1 MLISNFPT
9 FSYATWQGLIIISA
23 DKTPYVINDGNTD
36 CKYVYWETSNPY
48 TLKATD
54 EKLSVSASRYLI
66 YFNDGGIASEVPQDV
81 IGIQY
86 REGSGVLISKIAG
99 QVSELDGKY
108 YAIKEDID
116 GLEKII
122 GSSTESEDGSLV
134 DRVNKLEQTAEGTYE
149 TIKQVE
155 TTYYKDKESEELR
168 DSITEALIAMA
179 TALGEYQEVVSSA
192 CEDFKITDEEKVE
205 IQEAQNKFVKN
216 ANSAF
221 ECHDTL
227 VGKIVTDEN
236 IKEIKALNN
245 AKSNLQNAITNLNTN
260 VNTSIS
266 DNTVVP
272 SEITIMLNMFGNI
285 GVKANEYK
293 ETLSE
298 AMVLGIGGEVVEN
311 IFSTTKTATEFNQRM
326 ANITEVIDPETGL
339 PALVKQNETNI
350 NQTAENIKLN
360 YVKFDKVTSEI
371 TVADEVIKLDASTV
385 LMTGTLTWDSLD
397 DDAKSNLKGEKGDNG
412 SAQYVMLT
420 GDQLIK
426 YDANGNP
433 SRTSILITAMTSG
446 ITDIPSIIWKYKA
459 ENSGEWK
466 DITSNINKTY
476 YSLLANDTIWNEKDS
491 ITIRVIVNNTYY
503 DDFTVVKVRDG
514 IDGTLAEYV
523 EIDGDGI
530 FKYTIKKGTT
540 TFTPTPSVIN
550 LEGKAH
556 NITTTNTKWYYRR
569 PSDTGWTLMSNYN
582 GKFAMSISPDD
593 TTLFPN
599 DNDVVQIKFE
609 LNTHSDI
616 KTITKL
622 YDGQDSV
629 MAVLSNE
636 NHAIPCKSDG
646 TPTTYVGATTD
657 LSIYVG
663 SINDTQNWTIS
674 IDTNGVTGEAS
685 NNNKTFTVTNI
696 LGDVGYVDF
705 VALKDDFDSVTKRF
719 TVTKSKN
726 GLDGF
731 LGEDSISY
739 WIVTSASA
747 IVKKSSHTTV
757 DKDKEN
763 NDNTENDENK
773 EENIEIIEEGNET
786 QDKTEEI
793 IDIYEPSS
801 IEISAKC
808 KEGKKEVCDYEGI
821 FKIYEKEKVEDEE
834 VWVEKYV
841 SMSNESKCIYKITSS
856 NDIKVELYE
865 DETFIDEEHIP
876 VLTDGETTPIAF
888 LDNDSHV
895 IPCNFNG
902 MPLNYEGATTTI
914 HIYAGSV
921 DDSENWTYSITETNL
936 HGVITNN
943 NRTYTVTGIDSDTA
957 YIDIVAKKE
966 GFDDIT
972 RRFTVT
978 KAINGTDGAS
988 AKYIYITGEQV
999 FKYSENFEGI
1009 PTPNTITLTATKHN
1023 IDSLGK
1029 WQYKNGDTYTD
1040 MGFTSET
1047 LTVTPSSGAF
1057 PTQNV
1062 STFRYIAE
1070 DYYDEITIIKISDGT
1085 NGLPGSDGEDS
1096 IYILLSNENH
1106 SVPCDNEGN
1115 YTEEDLAKATTE
1127 IFVYKGLDEIPFK
1140 ITSLKSEGCTGYFK
1154 EDKKI
1159 VGVTNLT
1166 ENSAKVTISINVENK
1181 IFTKVMSISKALQ
1194 GGAGSGINVLGTLAD
1209 ISALPNSG
1217 NVNDAYL
1224 IDGKMYIW
1232 SLEKN
1237 QWVEGATVGAI
1248 KGDKG
1253 ADGQTSY
1260 FHIKYANNIIFDENG
1275 VAIDGEWTAQ
1285 GTDLEGEEIGDWIGF
1300 YTDFYKVDSTK
1311 FSAYKWK
1318 NIKGEQGENGIV
1330 VNLTNDSHIIPCAS
1344 DGTTNENSFIGCETK
1359 ISLFLGAEELDDGVS
1374 YDYEV
1379 SNENIGVIFDS
1390 NTGTCA
1396 VKEMNNIDNGYII
1409 LTAHYNGVGYS
1420 KRFTIT
1426 KSKQGEDAITIN
1438 LSNENHTFLA
1448 NSEGKIEVAQN
1459 VEILI
1464 SVFKGSNPIGFTIGG
1479 LPNVNGLT
1487 IIKDEKEGKIEIST
1501 DTTTE
1506 LAKNGTINIPIA
1518 IEGVSYTKQFS
1529 YTRVDSGKDGTDGLD
1544 GYTVYLTNE
1553 NHSFYCESNGSI
1565 LEEQSVI
1572 TTVKAYFGAKEMTP
1586 TIGTISSVEG
1596 LSISKNGA
1604 TITIKT
1610 AGKVLASN
1618 GSFNIPIIVDN
1629 KQFIKTFSWS
1639 KAFKGADGQDGV
1651 SASYVVVSG
1660 DQVFKYAK
1668 GSTTPTPSQI
1678 LLNASRFNIPS
1689 TSVGKWQY
1697 KYNGE
1702 YIDLGVSTNIL
1713 TVTPSTGTLVDMGS
1727 CTFRY
1732 IVDNIYDEITVVEV
1746 SDGIDGNSGQTFYT
1760 WIMYADDDK
1769 GTNISNN
1776 PTNKKYIG
1784 LSYNNETSTESTD
1797 PTKYQW
1803 SLIKGSDGIP
1813 GAKGEDGV
1821 TYYTWIKY
1829 SDSSDGSNM
1838 YDTPNTNTEYI
1849 GIAVNKTVQTESTNK
1864 SDYKWSKFRGDDGV
1878 DGKDS
1883 YTVIL
1888 TNENHSFVAESDGK
1902 IANAIST
1909 TCQVIAYKGNN
1920 AIAPTIG
1927 SITNPS
1933 GLTITKNGTTL
1944 TVTATVGT
1952 SLAENG
1958 SVNIPITV
1966 DGIKFNRTFSWTK
1979 VKKGIKGDKGDPGSA
1994 ANVPDW
2000 VAQWDSG
2007 KTTINNTTV
2016 LAPKIFAGS
2025 VSSGKPTGVAMGVN
2039 VFGTSGTYSN
2049 ISGIAGYKNG
2059 TKTYHFSTDGS
2070 MLLGSTSGQYISW
2083 DGSNLKMNV
2092 NSLSISSDS
2101 VATVNAINDAI
2112 SSNNTTLAN
2121 TYATKS
2127 EVTSNSIVNK
2137 VTSSESWK
2145 TQTSNIST
2153 AKSTADSAKST
2164 ADTNKSN
2171 ISSLATRVSSA
2182 EQKITSTAIVSTVT
2196 SSTSWSNLSGDVS
2209 GLATRMSSAEQKI
2222 TSNAIVSTV
2231 TSSTNWKDLNS
2242 TASTAKSTADTAKST
2257 ADSAKTTANSAKSTA
2272 DSASS
2277 SVTQL
2282 ANKFNW
2288 VVASGTSQSN
2298 MTLTDKMYS
2307 LISANVTIQAS
2318 KIKLE
2323 GYTTVNGNFKIDT
2336 SGNMIAKNGTFTG
2349 NITGGTITGSKI
2361 IGQGTG
2367 NRVLINNADYEIQTG
2382 TTSKGFFGLRTLDDG
2397 YEACRL
2403 ALSTTGLRRAND
2415 NYLVIQPYNKN
2426 ANPQSY
2432 AYPYV
2437 DIAYRCNGFAGDDG
2451 RSDVSNIKIYGDG
2464 VMRISPIK
2472 TLQITTNFSGG
2483 SYGGSGERD
2492 IAQFGSSSSEYYPTY
2507 LDVRGCIRNHQSN
2520 HGLIISA
2527 KRTDD
2532 GNTFNARAVVY
2543 TDGFRTFAP
2552 VKFTSDNVPH
2562 YLGSGS
2568 HRWQTLYSVNS
2579 VNTSSDITLKENI
2592 KYLCDTPNA
2601 RAIKSNELNI
2611 QDMYNFIRDDLFL
2624 TSYNWIEDP
2633 EKEEKL
2639 GFIAQDIVNTKVG
2652 EKIIIC
2658 NRDRD
2663 DTLGYDSGNFEAT
2676 IAGALKV
2683 NINKTEIM
2691 QKEID
2696 TLKNEIA
2703 QLKEIINNLVDK
2715 L

>member
-66 YFNDGGIASEVPQDV
+66 YLNDGGIASEVPQDV

-86 REGSGVLISKIAG
+86 REGSGILISKIAG

-108 YAIKEDID
+108 YAIKENID

-155 TTYYKDKESEELR
+155 TTYYKDKESERLR
-168 DSITEALIAMA
+168 DGISEALIAMA

-205 IQEAQNKFVKN
+205 IQDAQNEFVKN
-216 ANSAF
+216 ANLAF
-221 ECHDTL
+221 AYHDTL
-227 VGKIVTDEN
+227 VGKIATDEN
-236 IKEIKALNN
+236 VEKINALNYT
-245 AKSNLQNAITNLNTN
+245 KSNLQMAVTNLNTN

-298 AMVLGIGGEVVEN
+298 AIVLGIGGEVVEN

-350 NQTAENIKLN
+350 NQTAEDIRLN

-371 TVADEVIKLDASTV
+371 TVADEVIKLDAGTV

-426 YDANGNP
+426 YDTNGNP

-446 ITDIPSIIWKYKA
+446 ITDIPSIIWKYRA
-459 ENSGEWK
+459 ENSSEWK
-466 DITSNINKTY
+466 DITSNTNKTY
-476 YSLLANDTIWNEKDS
+476 YSLLANDTIWNDRDS

-523 EIDGDGI
+523 EIDGDNV

-540 TFTPTPSVIN
+540 IFTPTPSVIN

-556 NITTTNTKWYYRR
+556 NITTTNTKWYYKR
-569 PSDTGWTLMSNYN
+569 PSETAWTLMSNYN
-582 GKFAMSISPDD
+582 GKFAMSISPND

-636 NHAIPCKSDG
+636 NHAIPCTSDG

-674 IDTNGVTGEAS
+674 IDTNGVVGEAS

-719 TVTKSKN
+719 TITKSKN

-739 WIVTSASA
+739 WIITSASA
-747 IVKKSSHTTV
+747 IVKKSSHAIVGEDEHIEVV
-757 DKDKEN
+757 D
-763 NDNTENDENK
+763 
-773 EENIEIIEEGNET
+773 EEAET

-821 FKIYEKEKVEDEE
+821 FKIYEKEKVDDEE

-841 SMSNESKCIYKITSS
+841 STSNESKCIYKITSS

-876 VLTDGETTPIAF
+876 ILTDGEATPIAF

-902 MPLNYEGATTTI
+902 IPLNYEGATTTI
-914 HIYAGSV
+914 HIYTGSV
-921 DDSENWTYSITETNL
+921 DDSENWTYSIIETNL
-936 HGVITNN
+936 HGTITNN

-988 AKYIYITGEQV
+988 AKYVYITGEQV
-999 FKYSENFEGI
+999 FKYSENFEGT
-1009 PTPNTITLTATKHN
+1009 PTPNAITLTATKHN
-1023 IDSLGK
+1023 INSIGK

-1040 MGFTSET
+1040 MGFTTET
-1047 LTVTPSSGAF
+1047 LTVTPSSGTF

-1115 YTEEDLAKATTE
+1115 YTEEDLAKAYTE
-1127 IFVYKGLDEIPFK
+1127 VFVYKGLEEIPFT
-1140 ITSLKSEGCTGYFK
+1140 ISLKSEGCEGYV
-1154 EDKKI
+1154 DGDI
-1159 VGVTNLT
+1159 VRLHSLT
-1166 ENSAKVTISINVENK
+1166 DNSAKITISIIAEK
-1181 IFTKVMSISKALQ
+1181 KQFTKVMSISKALQ
-1194 GGAGSGINVLGTLAD
+1194 GGAGSGINVQGTLAD
-1209 ISALPNSG
+1209 ISALPDSG
-1217 NVNDAYL
+1217 NINDAYL

-1232 SLEKN
+1232 TKDGE
-1237 QWVEGATVGAI
+1237 WVEGATIGAI

-1253 ADGQTSY
+1253 TDGQTSY
-1260 FHIKYANNIIFDENG
+1260 FHIKYANSIIFDEKGN
-1275 VAIDGEWTAQ
+1275 VTSGEWTE
-1285 GTDLEGEEIGDWIGF
+1285 LNGEEIGDWIGF
-1300 YTDFYKVDSTK
+1300 YTDFYEEDSTE

-1330 VNLTNDSHIIPCAS
+1330 VNLTNDSHIIPCNS

-1379 SNENIGVIFDS
+1379 SDANIGVIFDS
-1390 NTGTCA
+1390 NTGTCK
-1396 VKEMNNIDNGYII
+1396 VEEMNNIDSGII
-1409 LTAHYNGVGYS
+1409 TLTAYYNGIGYS
-1420 KRFTIT
+1420 KKFSIS
-1426 KSKQGEDAITIN
+1426 KNKQGEDAITIN

-1448 NSEGKIEVAQN
+1448 NSEGKIEIAQD

-1487 IIKDEKEGKIEIST
+1487 ITKDDVEGKIVIAT
-1501 DTTTE
+1501 NTTTE
-1506 LAKNGTINIPIA
+1506 LAKNGTINIPIGV
-1518 IEGVSYTKQFS
+1518 EGISYTKQFS

-1553 NHSFYCESNGSI
+1553 SHSFYCESNGSV
-1565 LEEQSVI
+1565 LDEQSTI

-1610 AGKVLASN
+1610 EGKVLASN
-1618 GSFNIPIIVDN
+1618 GSFNIPITVDN

-1651 SASYVVVSG
+1651 SASYVVVTG
-1660 DQVFKYAK
+1660 DQVFKYTK
-1668 GSTTPTPSQI
+1668 NSTTPTPSQI

-1702 YIDLGVSTNIL
+1702 YVDLGVSTNIL
-1713 TVTPSTGTLVDMGS
+1713 TVTPSTGTLVDTGS

-1732 IVDNIYDEITVVEV
+1732 IVDDIYDEITVVEV
-1746 SDGIDGNSGQTFYT
+1746 SDGLDGNSGQTFYT

-1803 SLIKGSDGIP
+1803 SLIKGSDGIA
-1813 GAKGEDGV
+1813 GAKGEDGI

-1878 DGKDS
+1878 DGDDA

-1902 IANAIST
+1902 IASAIST
-1909 TCQVIAYKGNN
+1909 TCQVLSYKGVN

-1933 GLTITKNGTTL
+1933 GMTITKSGTTL
-1944 TVTATVGT
+1944 TITANAGT

-1979 VKKGIKGDKGDPGSA
+1979 VKKGEKGDKGDAGSD

-2000 VAQWDSG
+2000 VTEWDSG

-2049 ISGIAGYKNG
+2049 ISGIAGYKDG
-2059 TKTYHFSTDGS
+2059 TKTYHLSTDGS
-2070 MLLGSTSGQYISW
+2070 VLFGNTSGQYLSW

-2092 NSLSISSDS
+2092 NSLSISSNS
-2101 VATVNAINDAI
+2101 VATVNAVNNAI

-2127 EVTSNSIVNK
+2127 EVTSDSIINK
-2137 VTSSESWK
+2137 VTSTTQWS
-2145 TQTSNIST
+2145 TQTNNISNAQNT
-2153 AKSTADSAKST
+2153 ANTANSTAN
-2164 ADTNKSN
+2164 TNKSN
-2171 ISSLATRVSSA
+2171 ISSLTTRVSNA
-2182 EQKITSTAIVSTVT
+2182 EQKITSDAIVSTVT

-2209 GLATRMSSAEQKI
+2209 SLTTRMSSAEQKI
-2222 TSNAIVSTV
+2222 TSDAIVSTV
-2231 TSSTNWKDLNS
+2231 TSSTNWSNLSN

-2257 ADSAKTTANSAKSTA
+2257 ADT
-2272 DSASS
+2272 ASS

-2282 ANKFNW
+2282 ANKFSW
-2288 VVASGTSQSN
+2288 IVASGTSQSS

-2307 LISANVTIQAS
+2307 LISSNITLKAS
-2318 KIKLE
+2318 KITLE
-2323 GYTTVNGNFKIDT
+2323 GYISANGNFKIDT
-2336 SGNMIAKNGTFTG
+2336 SGNMIANNGTFTG

-2361 IGQGTG
+2361 IGSGSG
-2367 NRVLINNADYEIQTG
+2367 NRILINNGDYECQTG
-2382 TTSKGFFGLRTLDDG
+2382 GTTKGFFGLRTLDDG

-2403 ALSTTGLRRAND
+2403 VLSTTGIKKASD
-2415 NYLVIQPYNKN
+2415 NYIVIQPYNKN

-2437 DIAYRCNGFAGDDG
+2437 DIAYRCQGFAGEDG
-2451 RSDVSNIKIYGDG
+2451 NSDVSNLKMYGDG
-2464 VMRISPIK
+2464 VMRLSPIK
-2472 TLQITTNFSGG
+2472 RLEITTNYSGG
-2483 SYGGSGERD
+2483 AYGGSGERD
-2492 IAQFGSSSSEYYPTY
+2492 ICQFGSSTSEYYPTY
-2507 LDVRGCIRNHQSN
+2507 LDLRGCIRNHQSN
-2520 HGLIISA
+2520 HGLVISA
-2527 KRTDD
+2527 RGTSSS
-2532 GNTFNARAVVY
+2532 NTFNARAIVY
-2543 TDGFRTFAP
+2543 QSSGFRTFAP
-2552 VKFTSDNVPH
+2552 VRPTSDGVPH
-2562 YLGSGS
+2562 YLGSGDF
-2568 HRWQTLYSVNS
+2568 RWQTVYAVNS
-2579 VNTSSDITLKENI
+2579 LNTSSDITLKENI

-2601 RAIKSNELNI
+2601 RTIKSNELNI
-2611 QDMYNFIRDDLFL
+2611 QDMYDFIRDDLFL

-2639 GFIAQDIVNTKVG
+2639 GFIAQDIVDTKVG

-2663 DTLGYDSGNFEAT
+2663 NTLGYDSGNFEAT

-2683 NINKTEIM
+2683 NINKTEAM
-2691 QKEID
+2691 QEEINA
-2696 TLKNEIA
+2696 LKDEIT